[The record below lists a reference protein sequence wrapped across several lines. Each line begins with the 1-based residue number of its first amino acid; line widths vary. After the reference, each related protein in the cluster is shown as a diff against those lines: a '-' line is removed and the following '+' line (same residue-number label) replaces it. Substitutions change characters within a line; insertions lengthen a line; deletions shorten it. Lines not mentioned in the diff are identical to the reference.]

1 MNFLFEKVTF
11 AFDLL
16 YGIWKQER
24 VHRWISLTLVAIFIL
39 SLLVIEL
46 KRQGIHIIPWE
57 HKIPANHFY
66 AIDVAFTVVLVL
78 EVISLIFVLP
88 CSFSRSV
95 GKQFEVL
102 TIILLRN
109 AFKELVYFPEPIS
122 FSGNELAV
130 LRILSDGFG
139 ALIIFAL
146 LGYYYR
152 LQNRYRPEKESR
164 KIKDLYKFVA
174 AKKGLSLVLLL
185 AFLGLGVTTVYRM
198 VIGVDY
204 PDFFRSFYTLLILA
218 DVLLVLIVQCF
229 QPSFY
234 SIFRNSGYALSTL
247 IIRIALAAPSFYNVL
262 LGIAAVLFAIFLF
275 GLSSSGQYQGKGE
288 T

>member
-1 MNFLFEKVTF
+1 MNFLLEKITF

-16 YGIWKQER
+16 YSMWDRER
-24 VHRWISLTLVAIFIL
+24 VHRGISLALVAIFII

-46 KRQGIHIIPWE
+46 KRQGINIIPWE

-66 AIDVAFTVVLVL
+66 AVDVAFTVVLVL

-95 GKQFEVL
+95 GKQFEIL

-122 FSGNELAV
+122 FTGNEMAV

-152 LQNRYRPEKESR
+152 LQDRYSPEKESR

-185 AFLGLGVTTVYRM
+185 AFLGLGVTTGYKTM
-198 VIGVDY
+198 TGGDY
-204 PDFFRSFYTLLILA
+204 PDFFHSFYTLLILA
-218 DVLLVLIVQCF
+218 DVLLVLIGQYF

-275 GLSSSGQYQGKGE
+275 GISSSGQYWGKE
-288 T
+288 KT